1 LGATEGVAAKAAK
14 NLIKKFPGLNVVG
27 TYSPPY
33 GFEKDEMK

>member
-1 LGATEGVAAKAAK
+1 LGATEAK
-14 NLIKKFPGLNVVG
+14 NLIKKFSGLNVVG